1 VISWLFEFCCFH
13 IQLVPLRIGRFI
25 YAAES
30 GDEEDEAARDGGGGG
45 GGGGRLLTDTVM
57 VGRGRRLSLDEL
69 ISVGT
74 GGGVGAGG
82 GGGHT
87 FEVKPEL
94 RHVGH

>member
-45 GGGGRLLTDTVM
+45 G
-57 VGRGRRLSLDEL
+57 
-69 ISVGT
+69 
-74 GGGVGAGG
+74 
-82 GGGHT
+82 HT
-87 FEVKPEL
+87 LEVKPEL